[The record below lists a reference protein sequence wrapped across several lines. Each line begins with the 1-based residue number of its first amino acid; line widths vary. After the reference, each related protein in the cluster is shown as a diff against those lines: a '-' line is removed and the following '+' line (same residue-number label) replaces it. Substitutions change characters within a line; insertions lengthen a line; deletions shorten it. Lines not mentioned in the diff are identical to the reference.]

1 MDIAMKTET
10 TFLKICFSLLASF
23 FLMALSYGQT
33 QENIE
38 KQPEADDD
46 VSVTIHDYLENQ
58 YTDPFYRKFIFAISQ
73 ERAELEDLHFLLLY
87 GTTVL
92 VESGKEGEIK
102 DVRQFLEIAPQKAKE
117 WFKRSPQIVEDIAN
131 MSSRIQVDKYLYA
144 SNLHQLFIGYVKAH
158 INQQPDDEFD
168 DQICFYRKVRFF
180 GDVKDSYLCETVEGS
195 FDVLENEPDIQAI
208 VLSSSNQESLA
219 SKGASS
225 AKPVGT
231 FEARLGKASEPLNI
245 DGEVSPGEYAS
256 GLEIW
261 GLLSDSTGEVS
272 QRTATLYLA
281 RDDEGVSMA
290 IVRETHPHIE
300 VDIHEVVGLSV
311 IPPNGKGA
319 YATTNG
325 KGELEFPAGAEEH
338 GLKSAA
344 KATDGKW
351 TVELK
356 IPWSELGAEPHDGE
370 VWHMQPV
377 LQWCNPL
384 EVCWLGLDLTPCA
397 IVMDDDAPGVAARL
411 GSTPPINGSGPQFQW
426 QVTAPKAH
434 GYRVRCEARV
444 QWLGNPESVDATQ
457 EIPAGESRMF
467 CLNMTG
473 MPSDPRQMTYTLTD
487 EQGEVLVKREFA
499 WGGENGV
506 AWDDPHP
513 ETVFS
518 LATYPTLRLA
528 KARIS
533 CAKPALLDQV
543 QSVHFVITDPEERQ
557 VFQEVE
563 APRTPLGFHK
573 QWSLDDLPDGSYLM
587 LAKMIDAKGELTT
600 WKQPFEYRHF
610 AWAGNPIGK
619 ERVVIP
625 PFKPLQVDEA
635 NNEIHATLTGYRLGE
650 GLFSEVYA
658 EGENILAAPINL
670 LLNGNAL
677 SAQGVT
683 WGEISPDR
691 VTATQTLVGDGLEV
705 KVDYDVD
712 YDGFVQTRLE
722 FLPNGETA
730 LDSLVLEIPYK
741 TEVATLLH
749 SVAAQ
754 LRRNPAIELPAEGNG
769 VIWDS
774 IRDSSANFRPYIWL
788 GGIAKGLGW
797 LCESEK
803 NWSIDRTKP
812 ILEVVRQGDSTVLKV
827 HIVSEPCSRAEPFV
841 IEMGFQASP
850 VKPMMPNFRRYSTVA
865 VNGFVADNSIPVAA
879 VLHSRMWGQ
888 LYCGKHTDD
897 GYVPQDDDYSIIDYL
912 TDCLGASN
920 AEIEKHVNAFVAK
933 HFREHPA
940 AETYRIFLGH
950 AARSLTR
957 HAQYAIP
964 YTNPRGMS
972 YGWPEAAS
980 YASEWR
986 NDAFVTGNDGH
997 YFQNPV
1003 ESYRDYILPK
1013 LRELVRHGFSGI
1025 YFDNTFDSVNE
1036 DEVMGPVVEYELDRY
1051 RHHHTIL
1058 EMRQLVK
1065 RTATMLYTEGKLI
1078 EDRPFLVLHT
1088 TNCVPLPLMAFASHQ
1103 LDWEAYYG
1111 QSDYQ
1116 ERFSNGYIL
1125 AESTGLQSGCVPQ
1138 VLLDSDKTPEN
1149 NQATALALLLPYC
1162 LLDIYQSHTGPTEA
1176 TAKTINAIRNYG
1188 YGEPGVEV
1196 FPCYDTKNPLR
1207 VSDKVRAA
1215 LVRRENSALVLVGDF
1230 DSDGQF
1236 TLDFS
1241 ALGYANPVA
1250 LDALTGETLGETT
1263 QLTIAIPHHRS
1274 RVILVADGMENAQ
1287 AALAIIK
1294 ASKPPVMPFPN
1305 RQPPNHPLYEMEL
1318 SPVNLL
1324 DIDPRQNIVLIGEGE
1339 NRAMLVS
1346 EGDSFWLDLLPE
1358 VCRGQN
1364 ISVQFQYRSDTEGA
1378 VLEANLRYAPGEIYC
1393 EGTEG
1398 PRICCSATS
1407 QWQTAHCAMQ
1417 FPAEL
1422 EEPLILFHAKGGTVQ
1437 VKDLQVFL
1445 GEPPEAVPAMSE
1457 ESPAE
1462 ADTPAKP
1469 TPENPPSQ
1477 TMPSGHQELPPEE
1490 IQRLIDEAGKP
1501 SETLVKPP
1509 EPTAEELQAVAIPE
1523 LAEPL
1528 QMTAMDGNVLQVTA
1542 KLRDGSS
1549 LTAEFTV
1556 PPLEIREAKGEY
1568 HSELPV
1574 LDENNRG
1581 GMFPNQLISCYGG
1594 LLEDSVQVSSANN
1607 NTKYILNKDF
1617 RCYSQRSHI
1626 GAIQDG
1632 AIQGPVVIDYRY
1644 RWQRIDSVTLL
1655 NNQLLY
1661 RQGVESRI
1669 TPPQP
1674 PLQEG
1679 EVRLGNV
1686 YLSPD
1691 TTELTE
1697 GNLYPISETR
1707 YPVHIQPVTEELLPR
1722 TMAKLRNG
1730 EPLTILAWGDSITAI
1745 TYEMPG
1751 WKTARWQEQFAA
1763 GLRARFP
1770 KANIRVITEAWGG
1783 HNSNDY
1789 LEPAKNPAPGRPHN
1803 YQERVLDVRPDL
1815 IVSEW
1820 SNDRWM
1826 PYSLLNSPQ
1835 SNYYRMLHDFRAIDA
1850 EWIIIVPPYGGST
1863 ARFEAAAQKNI
1874 IHESEYL
1881 SFLRQFAPANGIPLA
1896 DVSAR
1901 YDRLWRQ
1908 GIPLLALGTYGVHP
1922 HRDGLQIFAQALL
1935 DLFPEK

>member
-1 MDIAMKTET
+1 MKHLNP
-10 TFLKICFSLLASF
+10 FCLSLLALF
-23 FLMALSYGQT
+23 FLTAM
-33 QENIE
+33 
-38 KQPEADDD
+38 P
-46 VSVTIHDYLENQ
+46 
-58 YTDPFYRKFIFAISQ
+58 
-73 ERAELEDLHFLLLY
+73 
-87 GTTVL
+87 
-92 VESGKEGEIK
+92 
-102 DVRQFLEIAPQKAKE
+102 
-117 WFKRSPQIVEDIAN
+117 
-131 MSSRIQVDKYLYA
+131 
-144 SNLHQLFIGYVKAH
+144 
-158 INQQPDDEFD
+158 
-168 DQICFYRKVRFF
+168 
-180 GDVKDSYLCETVEGS
+180 
-195 FDVLENEPDIQAI
+195 
-208 VLSSSNQESLA
+208 
-219 SKGASS
+219 S
-225 AKPVGT
+225 AVA
-231 FEARLGKASEPLNI
+231 FEARLGKTSEPLNI
-245 DGEVSPGEYAS
+245 DGEVAPGEYAS
-256 GLEIW
+256 GLELW
-261 GLLSDSTGEVS
+261 GLLSKSTGEVS
-272 QRTATLYLA
+272 RRTATLYLA
-281 RDDEGVSMA
+281 RDDEGLALAVVSGIHDRIGADSRDAVRLTITSPSNETISAMIDGEGRLSAPPDA
-290 IVRETHPHIE
+290 IGTVRTE
-300 VDIHEVVGLSV
+300 G
-311 IPPNGKGA
+311 
-319 YATTNG
+319 
-325 KGELEFPAGAEEH
+325 
-338 GLKSAA
+338 
-344 KATDGKW
+344 GKW
-351 TVELK
+351 TTELYL
-356 IPWSELGAEPHDGE
+356 PWSTLGGEPMVEQVWNLQVTRRWHDPDETTTLADGGAS
-370 VWHMQPV
+370 V
-377 LQWCNPL
+377 
-384 EVCWLGLDLTPCA
+384 
-397 IVMDDDAPGVAARL
+397 VMDDDAPGVVVRL
-411 GSTPPINGSGPQFQW
+411 GSTPPIDGAGPQFQW

-434 GYRVRCEARV
+434 GCRVRCEARV

-457 EIPAGESRMF
+457 DIPAGESRMF

-473 MPSDPRQMTYTLTD
+473 LPSDPRQMTCTLTD

-499 WGGENGV
+499 WGGKEGLE
-506 AWDDPHP
+506 WDDPHP

-518 LATYPTLRLA
+518 LATYPSLKSA
-528 KARIS
+528 KARVS

-543 QSVHFVITDPEERQ
+543 QSVHFVITDPEEKQ

-573 QWSLDDLPDGSYLM
+573 QWSLGDLPDGSYLM
-587 LAKMIDAKGELTT
+587 LAKMIDVKGELTT
-600 WKQPFEYRHF
+600 WKRPFEYRHYP
-610 AWAGNPIGK
+610 WEGNQIGK

-635 NNEIHATLTGYRLGE
+635 NGEIHATLTGYRLGE

-658 EGENILAAPINL
+658 EGENILAAPISL
-670 LLNGNAL
+670 LLNGHAL
-677 SAQGVT
+677 SAQGLA
-683 WGEISPDR
+683 WGELSPDR
-691 VTATQTLVGDGLEV
+691 VTATQTLAGPGLAV

-754 LRRNPAIELPAEGNG
+754 LRRNPAIELPTDGTG

-774 IRDSSANFRPYIWL
+774 IRDSSANFRPYLWL

-812 ILEVVRQGDSTVLKV
+812 VLEVIRQEDATILRV
-827 HIVSEPCSRAEPFV
+827 HLVSAPCSRTEPFV

-897 GYVPQDDDYSIIDYL
+897 GFAPQDDDYSIIDYL
-912 TDCLGASN
+912 TDCLGAREE
-920 AEIEKHVNAFVAK
+920 EIGLHVNAFVAE

-940 AETYRIFLGH
+940 AETYRIFLRH

-1036 DEVMGPVVEYELDRY
+1036 DEVMGPVVEYALDRY

-1078 EDRPFLVLHT
+1078 EDRPFLVLHA
-1088 TNCVPLPLMAFASHQ
+1088 TNCVPLPLVAFASHQ

-1138 VLLDSDKTPEN
+1138 VLLDSDQTPEN

-1162 LLDIYQSHTGPTEA
+1162 LLDIYQSHKGPTAA
-1176 TAKTINAIRNYG
+1176 TADTINAIRNYG

-1196 FPCYDTKNPLR
+1196 FPCYDPKNPLR

-1215 LVRRENSALVLVGDF
+1215 LVRRENSALVLAGDF
-1230 DSDGQF
+1230 GSDGQF
-1236 TLDFS
+1236 TLDIS
-1241 ALGYANPVA
+1241 ALGYANPVV
-1250 LDALTGETLGETT
+1250 LDALTGETLGETAQPT
-1263 QLTIAIPHHRS
+1263 VAIPHHRS
-1274 RVILVADGMENAQ
+1274 RVILVADGMETAQ
-1287 AALAIIK
+1287 AALAIAK
-1294 ASKPPVMPFPN
+1294 TSKPPVMPFPD
-1305 RQPPNHPLYEMEL
+1305 RKPQNHPLYEMEL
-1318 SPVNLL
+1318 TPVNLL
-1324 DIDPRQNIVLIGEGE
+1324 DIDPRQNIVLVGTGDA
-1339 NRAMLVS
+1339 RAMLVS
-1346 EGDSFWLDLLPE
+1346 EGNSFWLDLLPE

-1364 ISVQFQYRSDTEGA
+1364 ISVQFQYRSDAEGA

-1398 PRICCSATS
+1398 PKVLCPATP
-1407 QWQTAHCAMQ
+1407 QWQTAHCSMQ
-1417 FPAEL
+1417 FPQEL
-1422 EEPLILFHAKGGTVQ
+1422 EEPLLIFHSQGGTVL
-1437 VKDLQVFL
+1437 VRNLQVFL
-1445 GEPPEAVPAMSE
+1445 GEPPELAPSTEKPMSDDPPEQPA
-1457 ESPAE
+1457 PAN
-1462 ADTPAKP
+1462 TPA
-1469 TPENPPSQ
+1469 SD
-1477 TMPSGHQELPPEE
+1477 HQELPPEE
-1490 IQRLIDEAGKP
+1490 IQRLIDEAGRP
-1501 SETLVKPP
+1501 SEVLVKPP

-1528 QMTAMDGNVLQVTA
+1528 QMSARDGNVLQVTA
-1542 KLRDGSS
+1542 KLRNGDV

-1556 PPLEIREAKGEY
+1556 PPLEIREAKGEC
-1568 HSELPV
+1568 HAEFPV
-1574 LDENNRG
+1574 LNEDNRG
-1581 GMFPNQLISCYGG
+1581 GMMPNQLISCYGG
-1594 LLEDSVQVSSANN
+1594 LLEDSVKITSADQSV
-1607 NTKYILNKDF
+1607 TFQPGTDY
-1617 RCYSQRSHI
+1617 RCYVRLSHI
-1626 GAIQDG
+1626 GAIPGG
-1632 AIQGPVVIDYRY
+1632 AIQGPVLLDYRY

-1655 NNQLLY
+1655 DNQLHY

-1669 TPPQP
+1669 TPKQP
-1674 PLQEG
+1674 TLQEG
-1679 EVRLGNV
+1679 EVRLGNI

-1751 WKTARWQEQFAA
+1751 WKTARWQAQFVD
-1763 GLRARFP
+1763 GLRKRFP

-1789 LEPAKNPAPGRPHN
+1789 LDAAKNPGPGLPHN

-1826 PYSLLNSPQ
+1826 PYSLLTSPQ
-1835 SNYYRMLHDFRAIDA
+1835 SNYYRMLHDFRAIGA

-1863 ARFEAAAQKNI
+1863 ARFAAKDQKNI
-1874 IHESEYL
+1874 VHQSEYL

-1935 DLFPEK
+1935 DLFPEQ